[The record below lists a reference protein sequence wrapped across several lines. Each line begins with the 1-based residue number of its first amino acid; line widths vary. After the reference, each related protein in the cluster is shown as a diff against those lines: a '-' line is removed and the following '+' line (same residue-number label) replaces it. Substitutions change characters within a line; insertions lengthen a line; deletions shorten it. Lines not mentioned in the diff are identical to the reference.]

1 MESRLPTTERLSDG
15 TDILWGR
22 CPVSSRLKKLVW
34 LSSLLVV
41 AGTIALIVVSIVVT
55 TDHPLSTLS
64 PVGRQGRDIARLI
77 NPIFIV
83 AGVVFFLIQGAVLAL
98 WWRYR
103 VAGSDTGDGE
113 HGYYEDDEFPEQ
125 IHGNDRLE
133 VAWTLVPT
141 ALLTVI
147 SVFTLIALFALDDVK
162 ASEDEMVVTVIGQQ
176 WWWEYQYHLDGDA
189 TTPPDFVTANE
200 LVIPVGVDVA
210 LDIKS
215 RDVIH
220 AFWIPKLNGKKDA
233 VPGRSHDWVIQA
245 EEPGRFR
252 GQCTEFCG
260 LSHGY
265 MKMVAVALPASEF
278 AEWKSNQITPATA
291 PAEGTAAA
299 EGWSVFSQQCASCHT
314 VMGLTSPASRGEES
328 TTPDDWDIYG
338 EFNGDMAGSYLGDD
352 VLTAGAAPNLTHFMT
367 RGSFA
372 GSTFDLYLGAGEHL
386 PYLDL
391 ATSGTLNRG
400 DLEAWIYNAP
410 ERKPADADD
419 LRGMP
424 ARTSLSPADID
435 NVVAFLSTLD

>member
-1 MESRLPTTERLSDG
+1 MSR
-15 TDILWGR
+15 
-22 CPVSSRLKKLVW
+22 RLKALVW

-41 AGTIALIVVSIVVT
+41 AGTIALIVVGIVVT
-55 TDHPLSTLS
+55 DDHPLSTLS

-83 AGVVFFLIQGAVLAL
+83 AGVVFFLVQGAVLAL

-113 HGYYEDDEFPEQ
+113 HGYYEDDEFPDQ
-125 IHGNDRLE
+125 IHGNNRLE
-133 VAWTLVPT
+133 VAWTIVPT
-141 ALLTVI
+141 VLLAVI
-147 SVFTLIALFALDDVK
+147 SVYTLIGLLALDDVE
-162 ASEDEMVVTVIGQQ
+162 ASEEEMVVTVIGQQ
-176 WWWEYQYHLDGDA
+176 WWWEYQYHLDGDT

-200 LVIPVGVDVA
+200 LVIPVGVDIA

-220 AFWIPKLNGKKDA
+220 SFWIPKLNGKKDA

-265 MKMVAVALPASEF
+265 MKMVAIALTPAEF
-278 AEWKSNQITPATA
+278 AQWKDNQLAPADV
-291 PAEGTAAA
+291 PAEGSAA
-299 EGWSVFSQQCASCHT
+299 EEGWGVFSQQCASCH
-314 VMGLTSPASRGEES
+314 VVNGVTSPANRGGES
-328 TTPDDWDIYG
+328 TTPDGWDIYG
-338 EFNGDMAGSYLGDD
+338 EFNGEYAGAYLETDT
-352 VLTAGAAPNLTHFMT
+352 LTAGAAPNLTHLMT
-367 RGSFA
+367 RGTFA
-372 GSTFDLYLGAGEHL
+372 GSTFDLYLGAGDHI
-386 PYLDL
+386 PYLEL
-391 ATSGTLNRG
+391 ADADNGGTLNRG

-424 ARTSLSPADID
+424 ARTSLSPTDID